1 MNQSTS
7 IFAGLTLGFIVFVVV
22 RGELAQY
29 LTILGI

>member
-7 IFAGLTLGFIVFVVV
+7 IFAALTLGFIVFVVV
-22 RGELAQY
+22 RGELGKY